1 VFFSGGKIVDLRLA
15 NWHTLELR
23 ICDLQIK
30 IADLRFADLHI
41 KEIYGFAIAE

>member
-1 VFFSGGKIVDLRLA
+1 VFFSGEKIVDLPISELA
-15 NWHTLELR
+15 HFRMR

-41 KEIYGFAIAE
+41 KEIYGFEIAE

>member
-1 VFFSGGKIVDLRLA
+1 MVNFRLA

-41 KEIYGFAIAE
+41 KDIFGFAIAK